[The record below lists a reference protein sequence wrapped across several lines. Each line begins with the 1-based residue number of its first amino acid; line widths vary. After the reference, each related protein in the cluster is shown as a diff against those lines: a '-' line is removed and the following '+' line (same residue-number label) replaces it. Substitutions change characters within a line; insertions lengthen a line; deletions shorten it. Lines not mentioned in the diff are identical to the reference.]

1 MNFIRNY
8 EKVRMISYES
18 EVLILKRNYKLAV
31 TLIILLV
38 LCLGIGIGVVWNRN
52 TAAGD
57 GGEGIS
63 LDKNAEE
70 YSDETKDQEE
80 QDSIRFPGYP
90 EITVEE
96 NQDRI
101 PIVLTNPE
109 VNPCY
114 FQFSVSL
121 DDGKPV
127 YESDWVKPG
136 DAIRGFQLEKPL
148 EPGDYK
154 MKIAI
159 ATKALDTG
167 NSMNGGSVETILH
180 ITE

>member
-80 QDSIRFPGYP
+80 QDSIRFP
-90 EITVEE
+90 
-96 NQDRI
+96 
-101 PIVLTNPE
+101 
-109 VNPCY
+109 
-114 FQFSVSL
+114 
-121 DDGKPV
+121 
-127 YESDWVKPG
+127 
-136 DAIRGFQLEKPL
+136 
-148 EPGDYK
+148 
-154 MKIAI
+154 
-159 ATKALDTG
+159 
-167 NSMNGGSVETILH
+167 
-180 ITE
+180 

>member
-1 MNFIRNY
+1 M
-8 EKVRMISYES
+8 
-18 EVLILKRNYKLAV
+18 
-31 TLIILLV
+31 T
-38 LCLGIGIGVVWNRN
+38 
-52 TAAGD
+52 
-57 GGEGIS
+57 
-63 LDKNAEE
+63 
-70 YSDETKDQEE
+70 
-80 QDSIRFPGYP
+80 
-90 EITVEE
+90 
-96 NQDRI
+96 
-101 PIVLTNPE
+101 
-109 VNPCY
+109 
-114 FQFSVSL
+114 
-121 DDGKPV
+121 GKPV